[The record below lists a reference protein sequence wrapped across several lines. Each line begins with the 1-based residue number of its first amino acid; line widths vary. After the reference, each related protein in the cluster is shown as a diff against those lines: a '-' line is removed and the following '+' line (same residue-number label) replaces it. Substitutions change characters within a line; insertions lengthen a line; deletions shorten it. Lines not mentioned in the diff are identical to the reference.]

1 MAAVSPRD
9 HHIPGAWRRC
19 QACTHSSLDF
29 EPRMAKIARM
39 PRPFRRWPLAI
50 LTAALVIATAALRPG
65 AQAPN
70 QRPSRI
76 QGKPNLSGLW
86 QALNEANWDIQ
97 AHEARPGPPQFGA
110 LFSEPAGTGVVDGN
124 EIPYKPEA
132 LDKKKQNFS
141 NRWALDP
148 ETKCYMAGVPR
159 ATYQPFPFQI
169 VQGTN
174 TIVIAYPFAS
184 ASRIVHLKD
193 VGESPA
199 DSWMGW
205 SRARW
210 DGDTLVVT
218 VTNLLEDTW
227 FDRAGNFHSDA
238 LHVTERYTP
247 AGDNVLQY
255 EATIEDPAVFT
266 RPWTIRMPLYRRLEK
281 NAQFLEFKCVPFAEE
296 LLYGHLRKPGS

>member
-1 MAAVSPRD
+1 MPQSFTRSAATIAAMALLVA
-9 HHIPGAWRRC
+9 
-19 QACTHSSLDF
+19 
-29 EPRMAKIARM
+29 IAS
-39 PRPFRRWPLAI
+39 
-50 LTAALVIATAALRPG
+50 ALRSD
-65 AQAPN
+65 AQAPAN
-70 QRPSRI
+70 RTARI
-76 QGKPNLSGLW
+76 QGKPNLSGIW

-110 LFSEPAGTGVVDGN
+110 MFSEPAGLGIVDGN

-132 LDKKKQNFS
+132 LAKRRENFA
-141 NRWALDP
+141 NRWTRDP
-148 ETKCYMAGVPR
+148 EAKCYMPGVPR

-169 VQGTN
+169 IQGTDK
-174 TIVIAYPFAS
+174 ILIAYPFAS

-205 SRARW
+205 SRGRW
-210 DGDTLVVT
+210 EGDTLVVT
-218 VTNLLEDTW
+218 VANLIEDTW

-238 LHVTERYTP
+238 LRVTERYTP
-247 AGDNVLQY
+247 SSDNVIQY
-255 EATIEDPAVFT
+255 EATIEDPNVFT